1 MRRKWALRVAVLLI
15 VMMMAACGGNS
26 DGATGDTGRGGDGG
40 NNAAD
45 NAGGTNAGGT
55 GGDVQTVDAE
65 AIYKQN
71 CVSCHGTDPKGVM
84 GGKTNL
90 TQVGARLS
98 RDEIAQTINNG
109 RSSGMPAFQNRLSE
123 EEVAALADWLSTKK

>member
-1 MRRKWALRVAVLLI
+1 MHRKWALRAAVLLI

-26 DGATGDTGRGGDGG
+26 DGTTGETGNGTGTGNDATT
-40 NNAAD
+40 
-45 NAGGTNAGGT
+45 GGTNAGGT
-55 GGDVQTVDAE
+55 DGEVQTADAE

-71 CVSCHGTDPKGVM
+71 CVSCHGTDLKGVM

>member
-1 MRRKWALRVAVLLI
+1 MRRKWVFGAVVLMI
-15 VMMMAACGGNS
+15 VMIMSACGGNS
-26 DGATGDTGRGGDGG
+26 NGSTNIGNGTGAG
-40 NNAAD
+40 NDAAN
-45 NAGGTNAGGT
+45 NAGGTNSGSTDGN
-55 GGDVQTVDAE
+55 VHVVDAE

-71 CVSCHGTDPKGVM
+71 CVSCHGTDLKGVM

-90 TQVGARLS
+90 TQVGTRLS
-98 RDEIAQTINNG
+98 RDEIAETINNG